1 MGHPIFSRL
10 AKALYVQIANATW
23 MSLAAVAAGHFA
35 LSWGLVYA
43 ANETELLTPAVFW
56 YFYITTATTVGY
68 GDYSPVTILGQ
79 AAVAFCIMPGG
90 IALFTAI
97 IAKSVQAISDQW
109 RRRMQGQADYSQMT
123 GHIVI
128 LGWQGDRTRQMVD
141 YIYGDRRREDRKI
154 ILVATQQM
162 ENPLPDITS
171 FVQGPSL
178 GSPDVLYRAG
188 LANADKIIVLGDD
201 DSETLATALA
211 VGAINERAHMVAHFD
226 RAASADLLH
235 AHCPQA
241 ECNVSISIEMLVRS
255 AQDPGSSR
263 VQRQL
268 LSTLEGPTQFSVQ
281 VPDAVAGARYGHLFT
296 AFKQR
301 YDATLFGVADSETGQ
316 DLVMNAPN
324 DHPVNAGQILYFMA
338 RERIKA
344 EEIDWAALGSPA

>member
-23 MSLAAVAAGHFA
+23 MSLGAVAAGHFI
-35 LSWGLVYA
+35 LSWALVYA
-43 ANETELLTPAVFW
+43 ANETDLQTPGVFW

-68 GDYSPVTILGQ
+68 GDYSPVTVFGQ
-79 AAVAFCIMPGG
+79 AVVAFCIMPGG

-97 IAKSVQAISDQW
+97 IAKSVQGISDQW

-141 YIYGDRRREDRKI
+141 YIYGDRRRENRALV
-154 ILVATQQM
+154 LVATQQM
-162 ENPLPDITS
+162 DNPLPDITS
-171 FVQGPSL
+171 FVQGPRL
-178 GSPDVLYRAG
+178 GAPDVLRRAG
-188 LANADKIIVLGDD
+188 LANADKIIVLGND
-201 DSETLATALA
+201 DSETLAAALA
-211 VGAINERAHMVAHFD
+211 AGALNERAHMVAHFD
-226 RAASADLLH
+226 QAASANLLQ
-235 AHCPQA
+235 AHCSQA
-241 ECNVSISIEMLVRS
+241 ECNVSVSIEMLVRS

-281 VPDAVAGARYGHLFT
+281 VPESVNGAPYGNLFA

-316 DLVMNAPN
+316 DLVMNAPS
-324 DHPVNAGQILYFMA
+324 DHPVCAGQILYFMA

-344 EEIDWAALGSPA
+344 DEIDWAAVGAPA